1 MRSQKEM
8 TETELRNQELNR
20 HEEIVDRNVE
30 HHQAVNLDEKK
41 RGIAV
46 ANQNS
51 AIARIINFVYFLFG
65 ALELLLAVRVIL
77 HLVGANPGNGFA
89 NFINVLSA
97 PFVALFASL
106 LQNPALN
113 ETAVLEVTTIIAML
127 VWAIVGWL
135 VGRLIWLVLSRPR

>member
-1 MRSQKEM
+1 M

-30 HHQAVNLDEKK
+30 HHQALNLDEKK
-41 RGIAV
+41 RGIAA

-51 AIARIINFVYFLFG
+51 SIARIVNIVYFLFG
-65 ALELLLAVRVIL
+65 ALELLLMVRVIL
-77 HLVGANPGNGFA
+77 HLIGVNPENGFA
-89 NFINVLSA
+89 NFIDVLSY

-106 LQNPALN
+106 VQNP
-113 ETAVLEVTTIIAML
+113 TPGGTSVLEITTLIAML
-127 VWAIVGWL
+127 VWAIIAWL

>member
-1 MRSQKEM
+1 M
-8 TETELRNQELNR
+8 TDTELRNQELNR
-20 HEEIVDRNVE
+20 HEEVVDRNVE

-41 RGIAV
+41 RSIEA

-51 AIARIINFVYFLFG
+51 TIARIINIVYFLFG
-65 ALELLLAVRVIL
+65 ALELLLLVRVIL
-77 HLVGANPGNGFA
+77 HLVGANAGNGFA

-106 LQNPALN
+106 LQNPALG
-113 ETAVLEVTTIIAML
+113 ETAVLEVTTLIAML

-135 VGRLIWLVLSRPR
+135 VGRLLWLVLSRPR

>member
-1 MRSQKEM
+1 M
-8 TETELRNQELNR
+8 TANELHNQELNR

-51 AIARIINFVYFLFG
+51 AIARIINIVYFLFG

-113 ETAVLEVTTIIAML
+113 ELKRLFSISPVTTGIK
-127 VWAIVGWL
+127 
-135 VGRLIWLVLSRPR
+135 